1 MSWDWRHTVLAGVAV
16 AALGSASVAFSSW
29 AGAHDAWVR
38 AKGTIQ
44 AQTQTIDQVKKQAAK
59 IASVEKIRDEAAAA
73 QLSAMRKKVDQLK
86 TATQI
91 AAWLPK
97 QIPTPEPVKITVPSP
112 TKKRPTPA
120 VVATIPQPDL
130 PALRN
135 YVESCRAC
143 SVELHTA
150 QQDLATKD
158 QQLKLAGER
167 LSAVQK
173 ERDAALRAA
182 KGGSFWHRA
191 GIAFKWFAIGAG
203 AGAAVLCGS
212 GHCQ

>member
-1 MSWDWRHTVLAGVAV
+1 MSWDWRHTVLVGVAV
-16 AALGSASVAFSSW
+16 AALGSTSVAFFSW
-29 AGAHDAWVR
+29 VGAHNAWVR

-44 AQTQTIDQVKKQAAK
+44 AQAQTIDRVKKQAAEVSLVQK
-59 IASVEKIRDEAAAA
+59 TRDEAAAA
-73 QLSAMRKKVDQLK
+73 QLAAMRKKVEQLK
-86 TATQI
+86 TATQV

-97 QIPTPEPVKITVPSP
+97 QIPTPEPVKITVPNP
-112 TKKRPTPA
+112 TKKSPTPA
-120 VVATIPQPDL
+120 AVATIPQPDL

-143 SVELHTA
+143 SLELHTA

-167 LSAVQK
+167 LSAVEK

-182 KGGSFWHRA
+182 KGGGFWHRA
-191 GIAFKWFAIGAG
+191 GIAFKWLAIGAG